1 MKKTILILLCGWFAI
16 MATRAQCAAQNEA
29 IQAGEELVY
38 DLKFNWKFIWVA
50 AGQAKMDMQAITYQG
65 KPCFRS
71 NLISVSNRQVDFFFK
86 MRDTLTCITS
96 SRLEPVYFRKGAEE
110 GDRYTVDEAWFS
122 YKDGVSNVKQR
133 RIWHNP
139 VRDPQ
144 EMEYSDSRCIFDMLS
159 ILAQARSYDPAD

>member
-71 NLISVSNRQVDFFFK
+71 NLISVSNKQVDFFFK

-96 SRLEPVYFRKGAEE
+96 SRLEPDRKS
-110 GDRYTVDEAWFS
+110 V
-122 YKDGVSNVKQR
+122 V
-133 RIWHNP
+133 
-139 VRDPQ
+139 
-144 EMEYSDSRCIFDMLS
+144 
-159 ILAQARSYDPAD
+159 

>member
-110 GDRYTVDEAWFS
+110 GDRYTVDEVWFS
-122 YKDGVSNVKQR
+122 YKNGKCIADQRLFLVALTHYSKCLFLSVYRSIPNAQLSSSALTSN
-133 RIWHNP
+133 P
-139 VRDPQ
+139 
-144 EMEYSDSRCIFDMLS
+144 
-159 ILAQARSYDPAD
+159 